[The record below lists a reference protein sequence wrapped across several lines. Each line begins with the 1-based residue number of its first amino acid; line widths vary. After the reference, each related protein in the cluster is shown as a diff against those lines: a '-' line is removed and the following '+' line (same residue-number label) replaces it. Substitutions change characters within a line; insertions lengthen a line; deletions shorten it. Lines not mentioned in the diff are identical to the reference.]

1 MIEITGNGSR
11 RFTRERGLGHYQN
24 NFKNVKVLETSRVA
38 IQVWNNLRVAP
49 SMYIYS
55 GNPKSPTGRSI
66 WVFVST
72 LKSSCPRL
80 LPRLLQ
86 SSHCAKKP
94 LMESSSDETSDSSDC
109 KIDDYEAES
118 YLQLKTEKLQVKISD
133 SSYRCPFCPRKKKQ
147 DYQYRDLLQHAS
159 GVGASNSSN
168 RKAKEKANHMALVKF
183 LKNDLNGTP
192 TPSQQLLITKQDPP
206 KMKEPDQFV
215 WPWIGV
221 IVNIPAELKNGKYVG
236 ESGNRLKE
244 QLSKFSPLKVH
255 ALWNFRGFTGNAVV
269 DFGKDWTGFR
279 NAVAFENHFD
289 ADHFGKKDW
298 AEKDVPGPGLYGW
311 VARADDYNSC
321 GPIGDHL
328 RKNGDLKTVGD
339 ITEEE
344 SRKTSKLAQELA
356 TQIEFKKKH
365 IEELEFKY
373 NETSLSLNKSMEERD
388 SLHESYNNEI
398 QRMQHLAQDHS
409 RRIFEENEKL
419 RIELDSKRRELVSRS
434 SQLDA
439 LVAQSDSDK
448 RKLEDEK
455 MMNDMKN
462 SSLELASIE
471 QKKADEDVLKIL
483 EEQKNEKEAAMK
495 KILQLEK
502 QLDAKQKLEL
512 EIQQL
517 RGNLQVIKIMGGE
530 NSEVTRKIDALN
542 EELKE
547 KMDELEDL
555 EAINQTLVVK
565 ERKSNDELQEARKEL
580 ITGLSDI
587 LNNRTIIGIKRMGE
601 LDDKVFHNA
610 CIKKFRKDLVDENAA
625 KLCSKWQDE
634 LKKPEWHPFRMA
646 MVGGKLQEVIR
657 EDDEKLASL
666 KEGLGPEICAA
677 VSTALLEMNE
687 YNPSGRYVVPE
698 LWNFKEGR
706 KARIKEVIQY
716 VLKQWKMNKRKR

>member
-1 MIEITGNGSR
+1 
-11 RFTRERGLGHYQN
+11 
-24 NFKNVKVLETSRVA
+24 
-38 IQVWNNLRVAP
+38 
-49 SMYIYS
+49 
-55 GNPKSPTGRSI
+55 
-66 WVFVST
+66 
-72 LKSSCPRL
+72 
-80 LPRLLQ
+80 
-86 SSHCAKKP
+86 
-94 LMESSSDETSDSSDC
+94 MESSSDETSDSSDC

-147 DYQYRDLLQHAS
+147 DYQYKDLLQHAS

-192 TPSQQLLITKQDPP
+192 TPSQQLLITKQDTP

-434 SQLDA
+434 AQLDA

-455 MMNDMKN
+455 KMNDMKN

-610 CIKKFRKDLVDENAA
+610 CIKKYRKDLVDENAA

-646 MVGGKLQEVIR
+646 MVGGKLQGSVKSTPCLAIESQIFPELR
-657 EDDEKLASL
+657 DALEKLQL
-666 KEGLGPEICAA
+666 NDAA
-677 VSTALLEMNE
+677 LQPSTSSEYAISDPPRSDWCLPRLHEMSKFDVLPPGSPSTRPCPKCGKGRNVSMARGAL
-687 YNPSGRYVVPE
+687 
-698 LWNFKEGR
+698 
-706 KARIKEVIQY
+706 
-716 VLKQWKMNKRKR
+716 